1 MNMSQYQSRQ
11 LVLKKKPSHVPTDED
26 FDLITIDVGEPAEG
40 QVLVR
45 NLWMSVDPYQVAM
58 MQFGVFPVGQVP
70 EGRAAG
76 KVIASRSPDFRPGDY
91 VMNHLAWREYVLAD
105 ASKLEKV
112 TPKAGRVRDY
122 IGPLGITGLTAYV
135 GIFPIGKI
143 KAGESVF
150 VSGAAGAVGMI
161 AVQLA
166 KAHGCYVVGTAG
178 TDEKCRWLED
188 VARIDKAINYKTCGD
203 IFKAIG
209 AAFPKGIDVYFDNVA
224 GDQLKAA
231 LQNMNYDGRVAVCGL
246 MTSHSPNPPA
256 YDNSLLGAMIMKSLR
271 FEGVNADR
279 NLHHIPEF
287 RAEMERLVAAGKM
300 KWEDTYEEGL
310 ENALKAMQG
319 MYVGKNTG
327 KMLVKLGPD
336 ND

>member
-1 MNMSQYQSRQ
+1 MTKVQSRQ
-11 LVLKKKPSHVPTDED
+11 LVLKKKPAHVPTDED
-26 FDLITIDVGEPAEG
+26 FDLVTVEVGEPDEG

-76 KVIASRSPDFRPGDY
+76 RVVASKSPDFKPGDY
-91 VMNHLAWREYVLAD
+91 VMNHLAWREYALTTPD
-105 ASKLEKV
+105 KLEKV
-112 TPKAGRVRDY
+112 VPSVGELRDF

-135 GIFPIGKI
+135 GIFPIGNI
-143 KAGESVF
+143 KPGESVF
-150 VSGAAGAVGMI
+150 VSAAAGAVGMV

-188 VARIDKAINYKTCGD
+188 VAKIDKAINYKTCGD

-231 LQNMNYDGRVAVCGL
+231 LQNMNYGGRVAVCGL
-246 MTSHSPNPPA
+246 MTSHSPNPPS
-256 YDNSLLGAMIMKSLR
+256 YDNSLLGAMIVKSLK
-271 FEGVNADR
+271 FEGINADR
-279 NLHHIPEF
+279 NLHHLDAF
-287 RAEMERLVAAGKM
+287 RAEMERLVKAGKM
-300 KWEDTYEEGL
+300 KWEDTYEVGL
-310 ENALKAMQG
+310 EKALVAMQG
-319 MYVGKNTG
+319 MYTGKNTG

-336 ND
+336 E